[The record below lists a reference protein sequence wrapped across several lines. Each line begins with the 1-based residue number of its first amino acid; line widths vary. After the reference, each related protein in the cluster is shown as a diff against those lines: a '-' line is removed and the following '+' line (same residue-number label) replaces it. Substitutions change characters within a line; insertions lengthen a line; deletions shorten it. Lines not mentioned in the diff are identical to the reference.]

1 MKNRLSLRSLRWLI
15 VLVLMPV
22 VVYLFGISDRKY
34 YLSALLV
41 IAMTM
46 ALFFLSFE
54 RRGPQARELALL
66 AVMCALAVASR
77 VVVPF
82 PSFKPTMAVVILAGM
97 AFGAER
103 GFLCGAITALVSN
116 FFFSQGPWT
125 PWQMM
130 GYGMGGLVSGL
141 LCRANLLKRRPK
153 GWKDIT
159 VLSVFGFVLIIVL
172 VGPILDTS
180 TYLTVS
186 MKSAGATAALPI
198 YLTGFLTANLPHA
211 AATAVTLAL
220 FGRALLRMLDRVQ
233 VKYGLLQD

>member
-1 MKNRLSLRSLRWLI
+1 MKKQFSLRSLRWLI

-22 VVYLFGISDRKY
+22 VVYLCGISERKY

-46 ALFFLSFE
+46 AVFLLSFE
-54 RRGPQARELALL
+54 RRAPQARELALL

-77 VVVPF
+77 VIVPF
-82 PSFKPTMAVVILAGM
+82 PSFKPTMAMVILAGI

-103 GFLCGAITALVSN
+103 GFLCGAVTALVSN

-141 LCRANLLKRRPK
+141 LCRAGLLRRLPRGK
-153 GWKDIT
+153 KDMA
-159 VLSVFGFVLIIVL
+159 VLCAFGFILIIVL

-186 MKSAGATAALPI
+186 IKSAGATAALPI
-198 YLTGFLTANLPHA
+198 YVTGFLTANLPHA

-220 FGRALLRMLDRVQ
+220 FGRPLLKMLNRIQ
-233 VKYGLLQD
+233 TKYGLLQD